1 MALPLEFMET
11 PMIFSDL
18 LLSFHFLHSQTHGFY
33 LKLLMLDLNN
43 FFDRQILRESFDKK
57 YRKTG
62 KEQS

>member
-18 LLSFHFLHSQTHGFY
+18 LLSFHFLHSQTHDFY

-43 FFDRQILRESFDKK
+43 FFDWQIRRESFDKK